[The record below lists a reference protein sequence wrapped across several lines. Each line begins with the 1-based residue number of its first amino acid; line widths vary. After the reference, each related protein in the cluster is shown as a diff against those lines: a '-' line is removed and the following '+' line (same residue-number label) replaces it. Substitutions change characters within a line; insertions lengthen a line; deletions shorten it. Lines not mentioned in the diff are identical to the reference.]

1 MNRAL
6 ISIVLT
12 GCSWMPHRDSDP
24 PPPVPPSTP
33 VAIAGINSPFDDFNA
48 ASQAGIYSDHIVF
61 STSRGAGANFDL
73 YMSTITWMRSDGGQ
87 GGYDLHV
94 VGYAGCPRV

>member
-1 MNRAL
+1 MDAASRQRSTTTRA
-6 ISIVLT
+6 
-12 GCSWMPHRDSDP
+12 
-24 PPPVPPSTP
+24 PSTP
-33 VAIAGINSPFDDFNA
+33 VAIAGTNSPFDDFNA